1 MSIASPPV
9 IFVDEVANFLAS
21 QPSREE
27 LLEYRPSEIAEH
39 RLDELLSKQR
49 ESNLSRDESLEL
61 VQFQQTEILLRLV
74 KARLR

>member
-1 MSIASPPV
+1 MSVASLPH
-9 IFVDEVANFLAS
+9 IFLDEVAQFLAS
-21 QPSREE
+21 QPSHDE
-27 LLEYRPSEIAEH
+27 LLKYRPSESAER

-49 ESNLSRDESLEL
+49 TTSLSHDESLEL